1 MTGVQTCALPI
12 SVEGDRITGLADGY
26 TAPAASDTVVELKN
40 ATVMPG
46 LMDMHVHL
54 TGEFSGARDNLN
66 TALRDAVA
74 KGWVVGPRIFSVGK
88 ALPPPAVMVT
98 PPTGSRKSTA
108 VIPARKK
115 A

>member
-1 MTGVQTCALPI
+1 MRHLLR
-12 SVEGDRITGLADGY
+12 SVLAGAVLFAATLTHAKTLIYAGSLIDGR
-26 TAPAASDTVVELKN
+26 TDTVRDL
-40 ATVMPG
+40 
-46 LMDMHVHL
+46 
-54 TGEFSGARDNLN
+54 GARDNLN